1 MERARLENPPQ
12 RGRPRSGAAHA
23 AILAA
28 AVALVREVG
37 YDAVS
42 MEAIAA
48 RAGAGKATLYR
59 RWKSREALVSEAVGL
74 IVARI
79 AVPST
84 GSTRRDLLAVMRD
97 TVRLYADPATAGLLS
112 GLVAAMARS
121 PVIARAVRNGF
132 VAAWSD
138 TVRRVIEN
146 GIARGDL
153 RRGIDIDLAID
164 LLGGCFSNRALVTG
178 RPIDDR
184 MARAL
189 VDAALRGFGAPA

>member
-1 MERARLENPPQ
+1 MERPRLEKPPQ
-12 RGRPRSGAAHA
+12 RGRPRSGEAHA

-121 PVIARAVRNGF
+121 PVIARAVRSGF

-153 RRGIDIDLAID
+153 RRGIDIDLAVD

>member
-1 MERARLENPPQ
+1 MERTRLETPPQ
-12 RGRPRSGAAHA
+12 RGRPRSGQAHA

-42 MEAIAA
+42 MEGIAA

-164 LLGGCFSNRALVTG
+164 LLGGCFANRALVTG

>member
-1 MERARLENPPQ
+1 MERTRLETPPQ
-12 RGRPRSGAAHA
+12 RGRPRSGQAHA

>member
-1 MERARLENPPQ
+1 MKRNRLEIPPP
-12 RGRPRSGAAHA
+12 RGRPRSGEAHA

-37 YDAVS
+37 YDALT
-42 MEAIAA
+42 MEAVAA
-48 RAGAGKATLYR
+48 RAGTGKATLYR

-79 AVPST
+79 PVPST

-97 TVRLYADPATAGLLS
+97 TVRLYADPATLGLLS

-184 MARAL
+184 LARAL

>member
-1 MERARLENPPQ
+1 MERTRLENGPQ
-12 RGRPRSGAAHA
+12 RGRPRSGEAHA

-153 RRGIDIDLAID
+153 RRGIDIDLAVD

-189 VDAALRGFGAPA
+189 VDAALRGFGAPV

>member
-1 MERARLENPPQ
+1 MERSRLESAPP
-12 RGRPRSGAAHA
+12 RGRPRSGEAHA

-48 RAGAGKATLYR
+48 RAGVGKATLYR

-153 RRGIDIDLAID
+153 RRGIDVDLAID

-189 VDAALRGFGAPA
+189 VDAALRGFAAPA